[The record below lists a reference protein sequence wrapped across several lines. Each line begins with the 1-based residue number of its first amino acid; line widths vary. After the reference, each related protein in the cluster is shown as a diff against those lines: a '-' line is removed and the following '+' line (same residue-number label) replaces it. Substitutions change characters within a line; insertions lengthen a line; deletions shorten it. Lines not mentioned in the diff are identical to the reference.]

1 MISICCPTRA
11 RPSNMR
17 RLVESAQGLASGP
30 VEVVFY
36 VDLDDPDSIAT
47 AVELGMSGTV
57 RHVAGERITLSDM
70 WNVAAENASGEI
82 LMMCGDDV
90 VFRTP
95 EWDKRVEEGFEAV
108 PDRVALVYGNDLI
121 QHERLATHPFIHRN
135 WYNAVGYL
143 VPYGFSCD
151 WCDMWLN
158 EVAIELGR
166 RVYLPDV
173 ITEHVHPVMG
183 KVRMDDNH
191 RERLARG
198 RRDNVRQL
206 YTDRAEER
214 VADVVKLRAVM
225 ADA

>member
-1 MISICCPTRA
+1 
-11 RPSNMR
+11 MR
-17 RLVESAQGLASGP
+17 RLVESAYATAETP

-57 RHVAGERITLSDM
+57 RHVAGERIVLSDM
-70 WNVAAENASGEI
+70 WNAAAAQAGHDV
-82 LMMCGDDV
+82 LMMCGDDI
-90 VFRTP
+90 VFRTKG
-95 EWDKRVEEGFEAV
+95 WDTAVLAAFDKV
-108 PDRVALVYGNDLI
+108 PDRIALVYGNDLL
-121 QHERLATHPFIHRN
+121 QHQRLATHPFIHRR
-135 WYNAVGYL
+135 WYEAVGYL
-143 VPYGFSCD
+143 VPNGFSCD

-173 ITEHVHPVMG
+173 VTEHVHPVAG
-183 KVRMDDNH
+183 KARLDDNH

-206 YTDRAEER
+206 YEDRAGER
-214 VADVVKLRAVM
+214 AADIEKLRAVI
-225 ADA
+225 DAHGGS